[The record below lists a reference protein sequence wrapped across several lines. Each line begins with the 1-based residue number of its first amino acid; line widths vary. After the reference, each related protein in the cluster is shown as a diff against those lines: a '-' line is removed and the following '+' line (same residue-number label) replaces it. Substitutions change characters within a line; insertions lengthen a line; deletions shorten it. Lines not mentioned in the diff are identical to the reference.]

1 MSWSFSRV
9 FCGIQRHYSS
19 QAAVITQEAR
29 RKWSLSGLPSPRS
42 ILCDDDSPLP
52 PPLSYSESPS
62 EQEDTRRSPLT
73 PPLHLRK
80 PPTSPTPNQWVAHR
94 QALKKAFPGGWSP
107 PKKLSRSAMD
117 GIRELHKIDPKKFT
131 TSVLAERFRISPEA
145 IRRILKSK
153 WEPEVRKGL
162 EKERRE
168 REAKAEKQRKI
179 FEAEM
184 EETRNIMEGRKF
196 RGGLELKETQ
206 RSPSRMRRR

>member
-1 MSWSFSRV
+1 MGS
-9 FCGIQRHYSS
+9 
-19 QAAVITQEAR
+19 T
-29 RKWSLSGLPSPRS
+29 
-42 ILCDDDSPLP
+42 
-52 PPLSYSESPS
+52 
-62 EQEDTRRSPLT
+62 
-73 PPLHLRK
+73 
-80 PPTSPTPNQWVAHR
+80 R

-168 REAKAEKQRKI
+168 REAKAEKAGERFLKQRWRRQGISWKDGSL
-179 FEAEM
+179 EAVWSWKRPKVPIEN
-184 EETRNIMEGRKF
+184 ETAINMF
-196 RGGLELKETQ
+196 Q
-206 RSPSRMRRR
+206 R